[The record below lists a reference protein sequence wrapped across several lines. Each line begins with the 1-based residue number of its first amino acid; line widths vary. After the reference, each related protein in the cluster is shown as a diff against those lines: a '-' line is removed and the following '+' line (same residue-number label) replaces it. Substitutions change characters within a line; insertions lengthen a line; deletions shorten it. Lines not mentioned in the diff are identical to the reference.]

1 MQSLEEIRQ
10 EMRDAI
16 ERDRHLF
23 DDVKISP
30 HLENAMRRAAATD
43 EQGVA

>member
-1 MQSLEEIRQ
+1 MQSIEEVRQ
-10 EMRDAI
+10 QMRDAI

-23 DDVKISP
+23 DDVVVSP
-30 HLENAMRRAAATD
+30 HLENAMRRAAASD